1 MVQSCYT
8 CRHRHVE
15 CDKLHV
21 PCRKCQKAGVECLQ
35 KRPWRWVNGPN
46 FRRKAESSTA
56 TAARGALYQGPESDK
71 SQDKLWTRPKT
82 ALPVPRDERTP
93 ATTISNRRS
102 VVYQRQGLDPQFLN
116 MSLCL
121 SDPSLAN
128 LDSTSRFYLNHYSRC
143 VCKLFIMFD
152 SPQNPLRQLIPVA
165 LADPLLLASVI
176 ALAARHHENAKQI
189 SDKKGTLEDSALPV
203 SRQRAILYKYKA
215 IHDLALALDNQ
226 MRHSTDVIVTSAFL
240 LIFLDLLESGNDKW
254 HLHLKGVKA
263 LFSVPLPKTSSNGLT
278 PTIGGLRDFVAGQIY
293 LIETLGATFAQ
304 SGTRSEIL
312 KSDQLPASFPRTM
325 GMAYLG
331 CPDYLLSTIRCFSA
345 ARDCLEV
352 SKSLGN
358 IDTLTLLERI
368 SGLLE
373 HTAKFDPHAWVA
385 GQLQARLAH
394 FPSDQKTDDMLG
406 SLAQSYK
413 AATTIYGW
421 RICDALTTDTTPLGD
436 VVDGLVNAIGALR
449 QDRTLFKC
457 ILWPLFIAGLECQC
471 GQQRDYIRQCLQRF
485 RIETKCVNVVNAV
498 AILDRLW
505 AEAEHHSR
513 NWIFSFGAIEGDWL
527 M

>member
-1 MVQSCYT
+1 MAQSCYT
-8 CRHRHVE
+8 CRRRHVE
-15 CDKLHV
+15 CDKSRI

-46 FRRKAESSTA
+46 FRRKAESATA
-56 TAARGALYQGPESDK
+56 TGAQGALYQGPESGE
-71 SQDKLWTRPKT
+71 T
-82 ALPVPRDERTP
+82 ASPVPRGDERTP

-102 VVYQRQGLDPQFLN
+102 VVCQPQGLDFQFLN

-143 VCKLFIMFD
+143 VCMLFIMFD

-165 LADPLLLASVI
+165 FADPLLLASVI

-189 SDKKGTLEDSALPV
+189 SDKSTLNDSALPV

-226 MRHSTDVIVTSAFL
+226 MRHSTDVIITSAFL
-240 LIFLDLLESGNDKW
+240 LILLDLLESGNDNW

-263 LFSVPLPKTSSNGLT
+263 LFSVPPPKTSSSDLT
-278 PTIGGLRDFVAGQIY
+278 PTIGSLRDFVAGQIY
-293 LIETLGATFAQ
+293 LIETLGTMFAQ
-304 SGTRSEIL
+304 SGTRSEII
-312 KSDQLPASFPRTM
+312 KSDQLPASFQRTM

-331 CPDYLLSTIRCFSA
+331 CPDYLLSTISCFSA
-345 ARDCLEV
+345 ARDCLED
-352 SKSLGN
+352 SKRSGN
-358 IDTLTLLERI
+358 IDTFTLLERI
-368 SGLLE
+368 NGLLG
-373 HTAKFDPHAWVA
+373 HTEKFDPHAWVA
-385 GQLQARLAH
+385 RHLQARLAH
-394 FPSDQKTDDMLG
+394 FPSNQKAAKMLK

-421 RICDALTTDTTPLGD
+421 RICDALTADTTPLGD
-436 VVDGLVNAIGALR
+436 VVGGLVNAIGVLR

-471 GQQRDYIRQCLQRF
+471 DQQRDYIRQCLQSF
-485 RIETKCVNVVNAV
+485 WFETKCINVVNAV

-513 NWIFSFGAIEGDWL
+513 NWIFSFGEIEGDWL
-527 M
+527 MI